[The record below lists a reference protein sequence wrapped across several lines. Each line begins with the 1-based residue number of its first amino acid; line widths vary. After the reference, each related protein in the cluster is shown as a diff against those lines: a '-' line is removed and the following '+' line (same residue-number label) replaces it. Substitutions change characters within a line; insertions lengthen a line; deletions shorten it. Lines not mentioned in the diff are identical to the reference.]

1 MALTLPIIDT
11 EIGTACPPAP
21 NHSHKHAITIH
32 MPKWQA
38 ILDFVEGKPAIMAKI
53 KNIYPRFMPI
63 AEAADLTKRISN
75 HANVSGHTCL
85 LFPSKFTAEA
95 AKEFAISAARKE
107 LQLAPDITTFRA
119 YQIGQIRVYAVFFPE
134 DKTPSI
140 IPYWQNAGVGIS
152 SRFGEACLRDI
163 DGLKEVDW
171 NEEEGFSSESAT
183 QVDLRKRIIGL
194 LERAPLESSR
204 PEIHTSDVF
213 LYQTGM
219 AAIYH
224 VQRYLGISRPG
235 TTILF
240 GFAFHSTP
248 HTLEDFGSEFKFFGL
263 GTELDE
269 LEEFL
274 KDEKQNARRIQG
286 LWAEF
291 PANPLLVTPDLSRLR
306 ALANEFDFPLLIDDT
321 VSSFCNVDVLGA
333 DGADILITSLTKSFN
348 GYADAMAGSAV
359 VNPSSRW
366 HQELH
371 LLFKKHYT
379 NDLFHADAKALLAN
393 SEDYISRS
401 KILNHNAEAL
411 VKYLVNRSKE
421 DETPISKLWY
431 PTTSETKKHYD
442 ARMRPKTPDFTP
454 GYGCLFSIELKSP
467 RATQAFYD
475 KLGDHLHVGP
485 HLGAHLTLVLAFN
498 KAIYAKE
505 LERVK
510 EFHVLETQIRVSVG
524 LEETGVLIGIF
535 EAAIDAGRVAM
546 IEEKEVSTVPAIT

>member
-1 MALTLPIIDT
+1 MALTLPVIDT

-21 NHSHKHAITIH
+21 NHSDKHSVTIH

-63 AEAADLTKRISN
+63 ADVADLTKRISN
-75 HANVSGHTCL
+75 YANVPGHTCL

-107 LQLAPDITTFRA
+107 LQLAPDAMTFRA
-119 YQIGQIRVYAVFFPE
+119 YQIGQIRAYGIFFPE

-152 SRFGEACLRDI
+152 SRFAEACLRDI
-163 DGLKEVDW
+163 DSLKEVDW
-171 NEEEGFSSESAT
+171 NENEAFPSESAT
-183 QVDLRKRIIGL
+183 QIGLRKRIIEM
-194 LERAPLESSR
+194 LERAPLETGR
-204 PEIHTSDVF
+204 PSIKTDDVF
-213 LYQTGM
+213 LFQTGM

-224 VQRYLGISRPG
+224 VHRYLGSSRPG
-235 TTILF
+235 TTTLF

-248 HTLEDFGSEFKFFGL
+248 HTLEDFGSAFKFFGL
-263 GTELDE
+263 GTEIDE
-269 LEEFL
+269 LEQFL
-274 KDEKQNARRIQG
+274 KDEKQNGRRIQG

-306 ALANEFDFPLLIDDT
+306 ALANEHDFPLLIDDT

-333 DGADILITSLTKSFN
+333 DGADVLITSLTKSFN
-348 GYADAMAGSAV
+348 GYADVMAGSAV

-366 HQELH
+366 YQKLRQ
-371 LLFKKHYT
+371 LFDKHYT
-379 NDLFHADAKALLAN
+379 NDLFEADAEALLAN
-393 SEDYISRS
+393 SQDYIERS

-411 VKYLVNRSKE
+411 VDYLVNRSKE
-421 DETPISKLWY
+421 DGSPILKLWY

-442 ARMRPKTPDFTP
+442 ARMRPKTSDFTP
-454 GYGCLFSIELKSP
+454 GYGCLFSVELKSP
-467 RATQAFYD
+467 IATQAFYD

-485 HLGAHLTLVLAFN
+485 HLGAHLTLILAFN

-510 EFHVLETQIRVSVG
+510 EFNVLETQIRVSVG
-524 LEETGVLIGIF
+524 LEETEVLIRIF
-535 EAAIDAGRVAM
+535 EAAIEAARLAM
-546 IEEKEVSTVPAIT
+546 IEEKEVVTVPAIT